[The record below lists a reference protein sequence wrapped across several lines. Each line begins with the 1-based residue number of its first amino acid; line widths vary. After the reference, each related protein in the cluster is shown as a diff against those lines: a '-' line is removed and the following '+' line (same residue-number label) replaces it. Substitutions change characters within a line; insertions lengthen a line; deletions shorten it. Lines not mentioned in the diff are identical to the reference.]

1 MKGIPLYVCEHKIEL
16 QLEAKP
22 VKQMSYK
29 INPYY
34 VAKVKDEIDKYIEV

>member
-22 VKQMSYK
+22 VKQMCYK
-29 INPYY
+29 INPNYA
-34 VAKVKDEIDKYIEV
+34 AKVKDEIDKYIEV